1 MRQSWYKALDHA
13 QSQFR
18 HLLSSNTTEW
28 KRVIDATTTTKGKA
42 KAIQEPELSNVNLY
56 RKATK
61 SGDIYRVSLEVL
73 AEEPVALE
81 PWKAVLATPELRKQ
95 WDPAVESAHLLELLD
110 PDTRISKTN
119 FTLGWPAK

>member
-1 MRQSWYKALDHA
+1 M
-13 QSQFR
+13 
-18 HLLSSNTTEW
+18 LSSNTTEW